1 MIKTTPINSVRVL
14 KVGVTLH
21 FHFSDSIVYKG
32 ECWCIRGRHYEYGQP
47 VETANEFLQN
57 VTRGCLNR
65 WTEHMNEK
73 YGIQVDKNK
82 VNPST
87 EVKMEYQCVEEMTT
101 KNGRSMK
108 SMNTSWDQ
116 SQKNGWKNNSST
128 HRSRNNEL
136 QDYLQSME
144 RMVMSASHP

>member
-65 WTEHMNEK
+65 WTEHKNEK

-87 EVKMEYQCVEEMTT
+87 EVRMEYQCVEEMTT
-101 KNGRSMK
+101 
-108 SMNTSWDQ
+108 
-116 SQKNGWKNNSST
+116 
-128 HRSRNNEL
+128 E
-136 QDYLQSME
+136 E
-144 RMVMSASHP
+144 RKVYEEYEYIFGPVTKKWVEEQLLHPQVTK

>member
-1 MIKTTPINSVRVL
+1 MTKTTPINSVRVL

-32 ECWCIRGRHYEYGQP
+32 ECWCIRGRNYEYGQP

-65 WTEHMNEK
+65 WTDHMSEK

-101 KNGRSMK
+101 
-108 SMNTSWDQ
+108 
-116 SQKNGWKNNSST
+116 
-128 HRSRNNEL
+128 E
-136 QDYLQSME
+136 E
-144 RMVMSASHP
+144 RMVYEEYEYIFGPVTKKWVEEQLLHPQVTK

>member
-1 MIKTTPINSVRVL
+1 M
-14 KVGVTLH
+14 H

-32 ECWCIRGRHYEYGQP
+32 ECWCIRGRNYEYGQP

-65 WTEHMNEK
+65 WTDHMSEK

-101 KNGRSMK
+101 
-108 SMNTSWDQ
+108 
-116 SQKNGWKNNSST
+116 
-128 HRSRNNEL
+128 E
-136 QDYLQSME
+136 E
-144 RMVMSASHP
+144 RKVYEEYEYILGPVTKKWVEEQLLHPQVPK

>member
-32 ECWCIRGRHYEYGQP
+32 ECWCIRGRNYEYGQP

-65 WTEHMNEK
+65 WTDHMNE
-73 YGIQVDKNK
+73 
-82 VNPST
+82 
-87 EVKMEYQCVEEMTT
+87 
-101 KNGRSMK
+101 R
-108 SMNTSWDQ
+108 
-116 SQKNGWKNNSST
+116 
-128 HRSRNNEL
+128 
-136 QDYLQSME
+136 
-144 RMVMSASHP
+144 